1 MEIHA
6 HGPAPDAIRERVRA
20 CFEDTVPTGV
30 VSAYLFGSHAESRA
44 HRESDVDVAVLLD
57 RAVHPGARA
66 RFDVRVELTSAL
78 IAATGRNE
86 VDVVVLNDVSP
97 ELGRRA
103 VTNGVRVFCTDP
115 EADHVF
121 VRDVQILAADLDP
134 FLRRVRRIRLESLM
148 R

>member
-1 MEIHA
+1 
-6 HGPAPDAIRERVRA
+6 V
-20 CFEDTVPTGV
+20 
-30 VSAYLFGSHAESRA
+30 
-44 HRESDVDVAVLLD
+44 
-57 RAVHPGARA
+57 
-66 RFDVRVELTSAL
+66 
-78 IAATGRNE
+78 N
-86 VDVVVLNDVSP
+86 LNDASA

-103 VTNGVRVFCTDP
+103 VTTGIRVFCTDP

>member
-1 MEIHA
+1 M
-6 HGPAPDAIRERVRA
+6 PDRVRA
-20 CFEDTVPTGV
+20 FFQAARPEGV
-30 VSAYLFGSHAESRA
+30 VAAYLFGSDAEGRA

-66 RFDVRVELTSAL
+66 RFEVRVELTSAL

-103 VTNGVRVFCTDP
+103 VTTGIGVFCTDP